1 MGFSTFLIRLSEK
14 LWFLKISKL
23 EENIKNSNISILKCL
38 QHKIQNIELLI
49 KRKHRKIAVTHLS
62 MEISTEKYS
71 TKSKRNMSQ
80 PNILSAHSK
89 DMHDHSNTMTQEENP
104 RHKGEMVSHEFG

>member
-1 MGFSTFLIRLSEK
+1 
-14 LWFLKISKL
+14 
-23 EENIKNSNISILKCL
+23 
-38 QHKIQNIELLI
+38 
-49 KRKHRKIAVTHLS
+49 

-89 DMHDHSNTMTQEENP
+89 AMHDHSNTMTQEEHP
-104 RHKGEMVSHEFG
+104 RCKGEMVSHEFG